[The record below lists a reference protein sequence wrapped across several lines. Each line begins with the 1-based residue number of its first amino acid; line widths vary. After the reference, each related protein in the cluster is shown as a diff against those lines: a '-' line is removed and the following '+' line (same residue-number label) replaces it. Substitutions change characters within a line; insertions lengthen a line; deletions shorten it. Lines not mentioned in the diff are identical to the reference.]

1 VSKRPLGCLFEVVE
15 TLVLTVII
23 FLVIQNFVAQP
34 YRIEQMSMEQ
44 TLEPGQY
51 VLIDKLSP
59 RWADYARGDVVVFW
73 PPDAQ
78 RDVPFIKRVIGLPGD
93 RVEIKD
99 GAVHVNGVELD
110 EPYVFEGPTEA
121 SVQGDVIVVPP
132 DSFFAMGDHRSDST
146 DSRVFGFVKRDDIIG
161 RALVRYWPL
170 DTFTVLRT
178 PTYPGV
184 PSVGGDQPRATS
196 GRHGPAVVHRLPGS
210 DAAHRMPGLA
220 VAHRLPGQAVAH
232 RLRALAI

>member
-59 RWADYARGDVVVFW
+59 RWADYTRGDVVVFW
-73 PPDAQ
+73 PPEAEH
-78 RDVPFIKRVIGLPGD
+78 DVPFIKRVIGLPGD

-99 GAVHVNGVELD
+99 GLVYVNGVELD

-121 SVQGDVIVVPP
+121 SVLGEVIVVP
-132 DSFFAMGDHRSDST
+132 SGSYFAMGDHRSDST
-146 DSRVFGFVKRDDIIG
+146 DSRVFGFVDRDDIIG
-161 RALVRYWPL
+161 RALVRYWPI

-184 PSVGGDQPRATS
+184 PSAGDD
-196 GRHGPAVVHRLPGS
+196 GS
-210 DAAHRMPGLA
+210 DALTRRAGRAVLDPLGARVAAHRS
-220 VAHRLPGQAVAH
+220 
-232 RLRALAI
+232 RASAI